1 MTSKKTPKI
10 PKDEITILFER
21 ILTLEITLSA
31 ILDELVETGVINS
44 VTVNDKIQN
53 NLEVLNK
60 QVQELN
66 AISKKMNSVTMF
78 MGNEIGEA

>member
-1 MTSKKTPKI
+1 MNSKKKPTQV
-10 PKDEITILFER
+10 KDEITILFER

-31 ILDELVETGVINS
+31 IFDELVETKVVDS
-44 VTVNDKIQN
+44 DRVNDKIQA
-53 NLEVLNK
+53 NLAILNK

-66 AISKKMNSVTMF
+66 SISKKMNTMNMF

>member
-1 MTSKKTPKI
+1 MNSKKTPKV

-31 ILDELVETGVINS
+31 ILDELVETNLIDS
-44 VTVNDKIQN
+44 DKVNDKIQN

>member
-1 MTSKKTPKI
+1 MNSKKKPTQV
-10 PKDEITILFER
+10 KDEITILFER

-31 ILDELVETGVINS
+31 IFDELVETNVVDS
-44 VTVNDKIQN
+44 DKVNDKIQA
-53 NLEVLNK
+53 NLVILNK

-66 AISKKMNSVTMF
+66 SVSKKMNTMTMF

>member
-1 MTSKKTPKI
+1 MTSKKTTKV

-31 ILDELVETGVINS
+31 IFDELVETGLVNS
-44 VTVNDKIQN
+44 DSVNNKIQN